1 MNKTTVL
8 FAIFAIAVIVN
19 ATQQVPE
26 ATTTTTPYELSF
38 LSGLKDQISQLK
50 NVVSNKSFPRLPRA
64 TKEHTAL
71 LNELSTMM
79 KEMNKNIRVQNLFD
93 NKMSAEEKDFV
104 KRQHKKQLKMKKVLM
119 KMKNLSKNTA
129 NTPEKFHE
137 KKEKYI
143 NEMKALSSK

>member
-1 MNKTTVL
+1 
-8 FAIFAIAVIVN
+8 
-19 ATQQVPE
+19 
-26 ATTTTTPYELSF
+26 
-38 LSGLKDQISQLK
+38 
-50 NVVSNKSFPRLPRA
+50 
-64 TKEHTAL
+64 
-71 LNELSTMM
+71 MM